1 MSLKK
6 FSRDLDA
13 FFSFKATPVR
23 STGARRGTLFLF
35 SAGVVVLC
43 LGAILFFTGGTS
55 AGDSA
60 LIPACS
66 IFSNEGEYLS
76 HIRENVEFEG
86 MRLDIIT
93 MRRGDNFWK
102 VARKYGVDIDTLIG
116 ANPWWGNLLAHV
128 EQEIVVP
135 SRKGA
140 LHFVAGLDELDR
152 LAADHKTSREDIL
165 VQRLPF
171 FRKHFPRLFDDGKPI
186 AVFLKDA
193 RPTAAHMTAELA
205 RQFTVREMF
214 RSPLGG
220 RFSSFFGNRVHPIFH
235 RWKFHDGLDIAA
247 RYGTP
252 VGAPCEGRV
261 IAAGWMGGYGKAVVI
276 SHPKGYKTLCGHLS
290 RINVRE
296 GQYVPAGKIIGRV
309 GSTGFSTGP
318 HLHFS
323 LWKDGRP
330 IDPMKVLW

>member
-1 MSLKK
+1 MEK
-6 FSRDLDA
+6 FHVDMDKILSYRVP
-13 FFSFKATPVR
+13 FS
-23 STGARRGTLFLF
+23 GNRRGTVFLLSV
-35 SAGVVVLC
+35 SAALLC
-43 LGAILFFTGGTS
+43 LGSFLYFASGTA

-60 LIPACS
+60 LMTARS
-66 IFSNEGEYLS
+66 VFSDEGEYLS
-76 HIRENVEFEG
+76 HMRDNVEFEG
-86 MRLDIIT
+86 MRLDIVTIK
-93 MRRGDNFWK
+93 RGDNYWK
-102 VARKYGVDIDTLIG
+102 VAKKYGVDIDTLIG
-116 ANPWWGNLLAHV
+116 ANPWWGNLLARS

-135 SRKGA
+135 SQKGV
-140 LHFVAGLDELDR
+140 LHFIAGLDELDE
-152 LAADHKTSREDIL
+152 LAAEHKTAREDIM

-171 FRKHFPRLFDDGKPI
+171 SRKHFPWLHTDGKPI
-186 AVFLKDA
+186 AVFVKDA
-193 RPTAAHMTAELA
+193 RPTTAHMTATLA
-205 RQFTVREMF
+205 KQFTVREMF

-276 SHPKGYKTLCGHLS
+276 AHPKGYKTLCGHLS
-290 RINVRE
+290 RIHVRA
-296 GQYVPAGKIIGRV
+296 GQYVQAGRFIGRV